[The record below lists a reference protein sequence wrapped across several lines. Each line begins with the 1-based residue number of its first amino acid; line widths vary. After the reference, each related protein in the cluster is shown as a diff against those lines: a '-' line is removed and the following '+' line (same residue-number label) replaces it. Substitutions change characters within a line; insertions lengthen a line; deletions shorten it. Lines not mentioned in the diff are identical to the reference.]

1 MEISSEELKFI
12 VSLASKVKMEIDELY
27 DELETLSNEKLV
39 KDVKESRKEAKRG
52 ELYNWEEFEKI
63 ANEVEQL

>member
-1 MEISSEELKFI
+1 MVISSEELKSI
-12 VSLASKVKMEIDELY
+12 ISLVRKIKMKIDELY
-27 DELETLSNEKLV
+27 EELEILSNEKLV

-63 ANEVEQL
+63 ANEDE